1 MAEHQRDSNFPY
13 VVPAGP
19 AADPILGRMRP
30 AFAGLPILSGLF
42 FATLVIWALFE
53 LRQALNRRAGATSM
67 DRGSLAVVRLSAVA
81 GALLAAV
88 LVRVTATAFPATLA
102 VFAVGLLLIW
112 SGIALRVWCFQTLG
126 RYFTFTVMTSP
137 DQRVVDSGPY
147 RLLRHPSYAAI
158 LLILAGIGLTYG
170 NWLSLAALV
179 VLPLAGFVNR
189 IRIEESALSAT
200 LGNAYT
206 TYASRRRRLIPF
218 VW

>member
-1 MAEHQRDSNFPY
+1 
-13 VVPAGP
+13 
-19 AADPILGRMRP
+19 MRP
-30 AFAGLPILSGLF
+30 AFAGQPILSGLF
-42 FATLVIWALFE
+42 FATLVIWALLE

-67 DRGSLAVVRLSAVA
+67 DRGSLAVVRVSAVA

-88 LVRVTATAFPATLA
+88 LVRVSATAFPATLA

-126 RYFTFTVMTSP
+126 RYFTFTVMTSH
-137 DQRVVDSGPY
+137 DQRVVESGPY
-147 RLLRHPSYAAI
+147 RLLRHPSYSAI

-200 LGNAYT
+200 LGDAYT

>member
-1 MAEHQRDSNFPY
+1 MPH
-13 VVPAGP
+13 
-19 AADPILGRMRP
+19 
-30 AFAGLPILSGLF
+30 
-42 FATLVIWALFE
+42 T
-53 LRQALNRRAGATSM
+53 
-67 DRGSLAVVRLSAVA
+67 
-81 GALLAAV
+81 LLAAV
-88 LVRVTATAFPATLA
+88 LVRVSATAFPATLA

-137 DQRVVDSGPY
+137 DQRVVDRGPY
-147 RLLRHPSYAAI
+147 RLLRHPSYSAI

-200 LGNAYT
+200 LGDAYT

>member
-1 MAEHQRDSNFPY
+1 MPH
-13 VVPAGP
+13 
-19 AADPILGRMRP
+19 
-30 AFAGLPILSGLF
+30 
-42 FATLVIWALFE
+42 T
-53 LRQALNRRAGATSM
+53 
-67 DRGSLAVVRLSAVA
+67 
-81 GALLAAV
+81 LLAAV
-88 LVRVTATAFPATLA
+88 LVRVSATAFPATLA
-102 VFAVGLLLIW
+102 VFAVRLLLIW
-112 SGIALRVWCFQTLG
+112 SGIALRVWCFQTLA
-126 RYFTFTVMTSP
+126 RYFTLTVMTSP

-147 RLLRHPSYAAI
+147 RQLRHPSYAAI

-200 LGNAYT
+200 LDDAYT

>member
-1 MAEHQRDSNFPY
+1 
-13 VVPAGP
+13 
-19 AADPILGRMRP
+19 MRP
-30 AFAGLPILSGLF
+30 AFASLPILSGLF

-88 LVRVTATAFPATLA
+88 LVRVSATAFPATLA

>member
-1 MAEHQRDSNFPY
+1 
-13 VVPAGP
+13 
-19 AADPILGRMRP
+19 MRP

-88 LVRVTATAFPATLA
+88 LVRVSATAFPATLA

-147 RLLRHPSYAAI
+147 RLMRHPSYAAI

-170 NWLSLAALV
+170 KWLSLAALV

>member
-1 MAEHQRDSNFPY
+1 
-13 VVPAGP
+13 
-19 AADPILGRMRP
+19 MRP

-88 LVRVTATAFPATLA
+88 LVRVSATAFPATLA

-170 NWLSLAALV
+170 KWLSLAALV

>member
-1 MAEHQRDSNFPY
+1 
-13 VVPAGP
+13 
-19 AADPILGRMRP
+19 MRP

-67 DRGSLAVVRLSAVA
+67 DRGSLAVVRVSAVA

-88 LVRVTATAFPATLA
+88 LVRVSATAFPATLA

-170 NWLSLAALV
+170 KWLSLAALV

>member
-1 MAEHQRDSNFPY
+1 
-13 VVPAGP
+13 
-19 AADPILGRMRP
+19 MRP

-88 LVRVTATAFPATLA
+88 LVRVSATAFPATLA

>member
-1 MAEHQRDSNFPY
+1 
-13 VVPAGP
+13 
-19 AADPILGRMRP
+19 MRP
-30 AFAGLPILSGLF
+30 AFAGHPILSGLF

-67 DRGSLAVVRLSAVA
+67 DRGSLAVVRVSAVA

-88 LVRVTATAFPATLA
+88 LVRVSATAFPATLA

-112 SGIALRVWCFQTLG
+112 SGIALRLWCFQTLG
-126 RYFTFTVMTSP
+126 RYFTFTVMTSH
-137 DQRVVDSGPY
+137 DQRVVESGPY

-200 LGNAYT
+200 LGDAYT